1 MCWYQNLF
9 FSALK
14 YLFLKT
20 KYREHFLNYEI
31 DITADEQ
38 NTHNDNPIHVTNG
51 WVLHRICKYTNW
63 SPSEDPLLYGLGLLS
78 LFIRFPS
85 VASHHS
91 II

>member
-1 MCWYQNLF
+1 
-9 FSALK
+9 
-14 YLFLKT
+14 
-20 KYREHFLNYEI
+20 
-31 DITADEQ
+31 
-38 NTHNDNPIHVTNG
+38 
-51 WVLHRICKYTNW
+51 LHRICKYTNW